1 MKNKKMDVLS
11 PNRDYGNV
19 DSSRVRTSPR
29 SNKSS
34 PPISPMRNTKRDNI
48 SLTKFATLIREE
60 SDEFLTVDYK
70 LQLALN
76 TTLID
81 GLKIW
86 TINNPNLSVKFDKKT
101 NGLLVLDSWVPTTM
115 LKGENSL
122 ETVCERGF
130 RFQNKTEGFVFNIGA
145 LKPVVN
151 DNRNSMY
158 TTCVLCSVAVG
169 TSLVA
174 NDLDEARQ
182 ILSSRLFPTECDSL
196 YIENEQ
202 TDVYTTTYRMFD
214 SLQVLPRYIVRF
226 ASSSFVNQRSL
237 RQGRSLTKQN
247 QLQNLPYSN
256 NSIIDPVLQKK

>member
-1 MKNKKMDVLS
+1 MNESISFITSFEEKSIN
-11 PNRDYGNV
+11 
-19 DSSRVRTSPR
+19 SS
-29 SNKSS
+29 
-34 PPISPMRNTKRDNI
+34 
-48 SLTKFATLIREE
+48 
-60 SDEFLTVDYK
+60 
-70 LQLALN
+70 
-76 TTLID
+76 
-81 GLKIW
+81 
-86 TINNPNLSVKFDKKT
+86 
-101 NGLLVLDSWVPTTM
+101 
-115 LKGENSL
+115 
-122 ETVCERGF
+122 
-130 RFQNKTEGFVFNIGA
+130 IGA

-151 DNRNSMY
+151 VNRNSMY

-237 RQGRSLTKQN
+237 RQGRSLTQQN

-256 NSIIDPVLQKK
+256 NSIIDPVLQKKIMNQIASIDELLNDVCTLQQTRELFTREIDWRLRCGAR